1 MPEIETCSDCGK
13 KYSIT
18 EIGGGVPGGKEPE
31 EISCPHCGHSYTRRS
46 SGVFRTHKLPDEDN
60 SKKT

>member
-13 KYSIT
+13 KYSII
-18 EIGGGVPGGKEPE
+18 ELGGGVPGGKESE
-31 EISCPHCGHSYTRRS
+31 EIICPYCGYSYTRRS
-46 SGVFRTHKLPDEDN
+46 SGVFRTYKLPDEDN